1 MSSVGIVA
9 TPAPHIPQSG
19 STLVDEARSL
29 FETLEKTCV
38 NVHAPEFLDAPSG
51 PDPVTRSAV
60 NASQV
65 LVNACMID
73 LQALQQIHA
82 QELAHI
88 SSLSNVT
95 LTKFLSDRHA
105 DPIPTL
111 KADLL
116 AAATALAKADH
127 VKAAT
132 PAQQALTASV
142 NMHGIVLK
150 AMEAEVRRLATY
162 DSVCTTV
169 TAAMSQ
175 QAKFNFLGT
184 DSLGSGPTDISLHTL
199 RTALSSMTNVS
210 SMTVP
215 ILNDRMLKIIKNHG
229 PLDPYSDVS
238 QSFTTLVAAFM
249 KLREEIKLDPLL
261 LVHVSPAIVA
271 EYVLTALPKEVTS
284 YPIRTSIESA
294 PPLASHTVDYS
305 ASSMALRMWLSGVTK
320 HLDILA
326 SRLPDRDRPPVK
338 AFVAAGG
345 PVPVKPPAP
354 PASFV
359 LRDATAEQLIVMAK
373 KHVHNSAEGPCPIHP
388 RGGPH
393 ALYCCLSF
401 TDKYIRTVPKDKADK
416 AFMAKVEANK
426 TRLDELR
433 AQAQSRKESR
443 EASAAS
449 KIA

>member
-1 MSSVGIVA
+1 M
-9 TPAPHIPQSG
+9 
-19 STLVDEARSL
+19 DEARSL
-29 FETLEKTCV
+29 YETLEKTCV
-38 NVHAPEFLDAPSG
+38 HVHAPEFLDAPSG
-51 PDPVTRSAV
+51 PHPVTRSAV
-60 NASQV
+60 TASQV
-65 LVNACMID
+65 MVNSCMSD
-73 LQALQQIHA
+73 LQALQQTQS
-82 QELAHI
+82 QELEHI
-88 SSLSNVT
+88 SSLSNAS
-95 LTKFLSDRHA
+95 LTKFLSDRNVVS
-105 DPIPTL
+105 IPTL
-111 KADLL
+111 KPELQ

-127 VKAAT
+127 AKAAT
-132 PAQQALTASV
+132 PVQQALTASV
-142 NMHGIVLK
+142 SMHSIILK

-162 DSVCTTV
+162 DSVCSTV
-169 TAAMSQ
+169 LAAMSQ

-199 RTALSSMTNVS
+199 RTTLSSMTNVS
-210 SMTVP
+210 SMSVP
-215 ILNDRMLKIIKNHG
+215 ILNDRMSKIIKNHG
-229 PLDPYSDVS
+229 SLGPHSDVS

-261 LVHVSPAIVA
+261 LVHVSPAIVIDYA
-271 EYVLTALPKEVTS
+271 LTALPNES
-284 YPIRTSIESA
+284 NSIPIRTVIESA

-305 ASSMALRMWLSGVTK
+305 ASSMALRTWLSGVTK

-326 SRLPDRDRPPVK
+326 SRLPPRDRPPVK

-345 PVPVKPPAP
+345 SVPGKPPAP
-354 PASFV
+354 PASFA

-401 TDKYIRTVPKDKADK
+401 TDKYIRTVPKDQVDK

-443 EASAAS
+443 EASAAGS